1 MSKSKA
7 GERARLRLSI
17 NLSKAKM
24 PKTLY
29 IFDEPARG
37 LHEKDILFMLD
48 LIDVLKKAGH
58 TIIAIEQA
66 KDFLIRA
73 DHILTL
79 KRPTFKTK
87 EH

>member
-1 MSKSKA
+1 
-7 GERARLRLSI
+7 
-17 NLSKAKM
+17 M